1 MTTALNNPKAEQ
13 RPASTQRMAA
23 LDALRFMAAL
33 GVMFYHYAYSHAP
46 GAPSS
51 TSLGAMTARFGFLGV
66 EIFFLIS
73 GFVILWSARD
83 RAPAQFVR
91 SRLLRLYPEFWIS
104 VLLSATIFTL
114 IPGGFGQDL
123 THAEVLINLTM
134 VPGYLGVDYVDGV
147 YWTLEVELAFYGLVF
162 LLLLGRQ
169 TKHIETW
176 LYAWLAVIAIES
188 TAGTETF
195 LRTLT
200 IFPYGSMFASGGIF
214 YLVHSYGW
222 NWRRAAALL
231 VGLALAIYHAI
242 ASMHDFVFDEHITP
256 TSRII
261 VAGIMVTGF
270 LVFAM
275 MRHLRIQGQ
284 PARWALA
291 AGALTY
297 PLYLLH
303 NIGTELF
310 LGTSPAFHVRHA
322 VLVASAFSLAL
333 AWLVMRTSSAV
344 VLPALRGILD
354 KMLRLAGSRV
364 GLRG

>member
-1 MTTALNNPKAEQ
+1 MTIAPRNPGAVPTVAPVQ
-13 RPASTQRMAA
+13 RLAA

-46 GAPSS
+46 GGAGSS
-51 TSLGAMTARFGFLGV
+51 SFAGMSARFGFLGV

-73 GFVILWSARD
+73 GFVILWSAHD
-83 RAPAQFVR
+83 RTPVQFVR

-104 VLLSATIFTL
+104 VLLSATFFAL
-114 IPGGFGQDL
+114 IPGGFGQEL
-123 THAEVLINLTM
+123 TPAEVLVNLTM
-134 VPGYLGVDYVDGV
+134 VPGYLGVGYVDGV

-169 TKHIETW
+169 MKHVEAW
-176 LYAWLAVIAIES
+176 LYAWLAVIAIEAV
-188 TAGTETF
+188 TGAGTF

-214 YLVHSYGW
+214 YLVHASGW

-231 VGLALAIYHAI
+231 VGLALAINHAT
-242 ASMHDFVFDEHITP
+242 ASMHDFIFDDHIT
-256 TSRII
+256 TTARAI
-261 VAGIMVTGF
+261 VAGIMVAGF

-275 MRHLRIQGQ
+275 MRHLRLRGRT
-284 PARWALA
+284 ARWALA

-310 LGTSPAFHVRHA
+310 LGTSPALDVPHA
-322 VLVASAFSLAL
+322 IALACAFSLLL
-333 AWLVMRTSSAV
+333 AWLVMRASRVV
-344 VLPALRGILD
+344 VLPALRGLLD
-354 KMLRLAGSRV
+354 QMLRFARPRV